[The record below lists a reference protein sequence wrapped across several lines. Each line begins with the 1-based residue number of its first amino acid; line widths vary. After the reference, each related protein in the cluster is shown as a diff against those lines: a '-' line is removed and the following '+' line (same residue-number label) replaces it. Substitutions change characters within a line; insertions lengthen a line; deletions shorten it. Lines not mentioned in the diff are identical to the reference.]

1 MSNVGIIIEERAADL
16 GDFLVGR
23 LLPFKQKRMVG
34 PFVFIDHM
42 GPAVM
47 GGDDNLDVGAH
58 PHIGL
63 STLTYLF
70 EGEIMHRD
78 SLGNEVIIGPRAVN
92 WMTAGRGVTHSERTP
107 EYLRG
112 AAKTL
117 HGLQIW
123 VALPKDKE
131 HISPSF
137 QHYNAQS
144 LPTWNENEVI
154 FTLIAGSLNNKHAP
168 VNVYSPLY
176 MLEIVNNTRHAKE
189 INIGE
194 ALYGEAGMYILC
206 GEVES
211 EGNIYNDKQLLVA
224 KNAKLCSFKL
234 LPQTTVYIFG
244 GEPFPEERFI
254 FWNFVSSDKAILDK
268 AIQDWHDDK
277 FPKVIGE
284 SERVPLP
291 KYFENKLNTKNE

>member
-16 GDFLVGR
+16 GNFLVGR

-42 GPAVM
+42 GPVVM
-47 GGDDNLDVGAH
+47 GGNDNLDVGAH

-78 SLGNEVIIGPRAVN
+78 SLGNEVKIGPRAVN
-92 WMTAGRGVTHSERTP
+92 WMTAGKGVTHSERTP

-112 AAKTL
+112 ASKTL

-131 HISPSF
+131 LIDPSF
-137 QHYNAQS
+137 EHYDAQS
-144 LPTWNENEVI
+144 LPSWYENEVN
-154 FTLIAGSLNNKHAP
+154 FTLIAGSFNDKHAP
-168 VNVYSPLY
+168 VHVYSPLY
-176 MLEIVNNTRHAKE
+176 MLEIVNDTQHEKE
-189 INIGE
+189 INIGD
-194 ALYGEAGMYILC
+194 ALYGEAGMYILS
-206 GEVES
+206 GQVES
-211 EGNIYNDKQLLVA
+211 DNKIYNDKQLLVA
-224 KNAKLCSFKL
+224 KESKLCTFKL

-244 GEPFPEERFI
+244 GEPFAEERFI
-254 FWNFVSSDKAILDK
+254 FWNFVSSNKIILDK
-268 AIQDWHDDK
+268 AIKDWIEDA
-277 FPKVIGE
+277 FPKVINE
-284 SERVPLP
+284 TERVPIP
-291 KYFENKLNTKNE
+291 EYFANKFNFNTK